1 MSILFWWNLMSD
13 EKKFDW
19 FEYYKLAKSYNNEK
33 NAAKLR
39 TGIGRFY
46 YSSFLESRDYILK
59 NNIFLNKIS
68 KKIMQSTS
76 GRVHEE
82 TRLTFKSHPSL
93 NLSNKGEKIAQRLN
107 ILRKYRNMADY
118 DSENPKNLKFAYT
131 RCQLKAKRIFELLQ
145 EL

>member
-1 MSILFWWNLMSD
+1 MSD

-59 NNIFLNKIS
+59 NNIF
-68 KKIMQSTS
+68 
-76 GRVHEE
+76 E
-82 TRLTFKSHPSL
+82 
-93 NLSNKGEKIAQRLN
+93 
-107 ILRKYRNMADY
+107 
-118 DSENPKNLKFAYT
+118 
-131 RCQLKAKRIFELLQ
+131 
-145 EL
+145 